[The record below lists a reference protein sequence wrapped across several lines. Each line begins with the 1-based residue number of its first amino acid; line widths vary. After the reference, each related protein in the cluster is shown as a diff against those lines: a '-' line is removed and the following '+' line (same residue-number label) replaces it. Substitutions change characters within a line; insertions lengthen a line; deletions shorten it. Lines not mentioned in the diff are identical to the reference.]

1 MTIAPSLVS
10 ASSDTHFS
18 PPFTAT
24 GVLSLLRCRSDH
36 IKSGLWWLPR
46 ALREDCP
53 LGNIFWGWDCM
64 WVILGG
70 GGPSGQTPVRKEAGF
85 HKWKKLNRS
94 HGVWSWMTFRVVW
107 NCNKEALYSSINSLT
122 MGHPQR
128 EAPPSG
134 RRQCPA
140 MSHQQPTLPADRGM
154 RTLVLRDVWWCPT
167 ASPVRMKFKLLVVT
181 QETLMA
187 WVLPTLISYTPFFL
201 WVCVFLNTD
210 ALLPSPRL

>member
-1 MTIAPSLVS
+1 MGS
-10 ASSDTHFS
+10 
-18 PPFTAT
+18 
-24 GVLSLLRCRSDH
+24 
-36 IKSGLWWLPR
+36 
-46 ALREDCP
+46 
-53 LGNIFWGWDCM
+53 
-64 WVILGG
+64 
-70 GGPSGQTPVRKEAGF
+70 EAG
-85 HKWKKLNRS
+85 
-94 HGVWSWMTFRVVW
+94 MTFRVVW

-210 ALLPSPRL
+210 SLLPPPRLYTQYPFYYKKVFIFGWAGSLVSCGLSLVVTGAATLLWCAGFSLQWLLLWWSMSSRHMGFCSCNTQTLECGSQ